1 MPEKVARGGTV
12 APSTILQIFE
22 PTLVTASTP
31 PHDPRPLQN
40 FLKISALDNAPPKP
54 NTWTRESAEAPDM
67 PSPLDTYHYRRQKG
81 ALPPLGTIGA
91 ILNTLPPTLRERLLA
106 SIQPHDRA
114 LSDTVARLIER
125 ALLDPRR

>member
-1 MPEKVARGGTV
+1 
-12 APSTILQIFE
+12 
-22 PTLVTASTP
+22 
-31 PHDPRPLQN
+31 
-40 FLKISALDNAPPKP
+40 
-54 NTWTRESAEAPDM
+54 M